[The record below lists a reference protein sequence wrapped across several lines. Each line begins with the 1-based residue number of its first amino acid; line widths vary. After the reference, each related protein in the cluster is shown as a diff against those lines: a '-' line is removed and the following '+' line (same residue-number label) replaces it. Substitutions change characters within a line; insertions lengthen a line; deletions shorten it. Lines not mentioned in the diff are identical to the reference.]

1 MAGAGGGGASARG
14 WDELLQRSRQLV
26 DGIAADT
33 YFPPVQVPL
42 TATAA
47 WHATAAAAAAA
58 AAQQQSIPTH
68 TSARAVVL
76 RRSIH
81 QRSLDQLENLSRQL
95 KAKTTRLD
103 SARETMAATR
113 LLAREG
119 IDADQLTH
127 DLHSFELKTT
137 FEDVFPVEATSVD
150 EYLQQIHEMAIL
162 SAIEEA
168 QKDNL
173 RNFDAFMQRAAE
185 EDRQQTRRQFV
196 QSLSRLP
203 TLVTDKAAAA
213 TQVSGQR
220 QLPPVPKTGLLAQT
234 AQSPE
239 SVQEQKAAAY
249 AEIVHAYNDAREHNQ
264 PFDLAGVL
272 KEAHDK
278 YTKDVAGTRVI
289 TMSKIWQLVQSMLA
303 DKPPS
308 DVVACRAAL
317 IGGARHHLEQGHA
330 QYLFTVIQGHATQ
343 AALGGSTSNLQR
355 VRAFLRGLLDFDAGP
370 HPRQPPLDTTWHQIY
385 LCLRSGYHEEARQ
398 VAESSRISRAT
409 FASALE
415 EWLDT
420 GGHVSARTASAM
432 AEECER
438 IARSGGGGGERQG
451 GGTWR
456 PFYDKKKML
465 LHLLLGGAKLLPE
478 RLSHDIPTL
487 FATIEDFLWFK
498 LAVLD
503 DTAPAPSSSFPGAA
517 STVGPCSL
525 GALQVYLRKFD
536 ASYYVKGGKDPL
548 LYPYVL
554 ILSQQLQ
561 FAISHLAQLESENLP
576 GGSPGEAAHIGL
588 AMAEWGALQEGVTRA
603 EAVLGLDAAAYVAS
617 LVRQQGAAY
626 ARRGN
631 LRAALD
637 YYLAAASAMGKGGGV
652 DAPQR
657 QQAALEQLL
666 VELLRV
672 PGGAALLLGPPGSGS
687 LSRHVT
693 DPAARRQLTLQAATE
708 GRDAGQLDE
717 ARELFRK
724 AGDFARALEVANC
737 QLSEAIA
744 AEKDAQ
750 ANSALEAG
758 VEILDAHDYTGSR
771 STQDREA
778 LAVQQAAFRQLQVI
792 LDFQQLYRSGK
803 YLDAVRQLTR
813 LPFLPL
819 EGRTLEKSLECLRS
833 LTRPAEDRVPDLFS
847 NALSCLDTL
856 ASSSTPLDPS
866 IASLRSKII
875 QAVANSLQRNWPQD
889 LYERVARMHG
899 MSAR

>member
-1 MAGAGGGGASARG
+1 MAGAGGAGASARG

-42 TATAA
+42 QATAA

-58 AAQQQSIPTH
+58 VPCLCWIHSLAAAAERFLSHKRRP
-68 TSARAVVL
+68 VVL
-76 RRSIH
+76 RRSIR

-95 KAKTTRLD
+95 KAKTTRRD
-103 SARETMAATR
+103 TARETMAATR

-127 DLHSFELKTT
+127 DLHSFELKTS

-196 QSLSRLP
+196 QSLARLP
-203 TLVTDKAAAA
+203 TPATDKAAAA
-213 TQVSGQR
+213 RQVSGQR
-220 QLPPVPKTGLLAQT
+220 QLPPVPKTSLQT
-234 AQSPE
+234 GQSPE
-239 SVQEQKAAAY
+239 NVQEQKAAAY
-249 AEIVHAYNDAREHNQ
+249 AEIVHAYNDAMEHNQ
-264 PFDLAGVL
+264 PFDLASVL

-278 YTKDVAGTRVI
+278 YTKDVAGTRAI

-317 IGGARHHLEQGHA
+317 IGGARRHLEQGHA

-370 HPRQPPLDTTWHQIY
+370 HPRQPPLDTTWH
-385 LCLRSGYHEEARQ
+385 Q

-478 RLSHDIPTL
+478 RLSHDIHTL

-503 DTAPAPSSSFPGAA
+503 DTVPAPSSSFPGAA
-517 STVGPCSL
+517 STVSPCSL
-525 GALQVYLRKFD
+525 GALQLYLRKFD

-561 FAISHLAQLESENLP
+561 FAVSHLAQLELENLP
-576 GGSPGEAAHIGL
+576 GGSLGEACHIGL
-588 AMAEWGALQEGVTRA
+588 ALAEWGALQEGVTRA
-603 EAVLGLDAAAYVAS
+603 EALIGLDAAAYVAS
-617 LVRQQGAAY
+617 LVRQQGAAH

-637 YYLAAASAMGKGGGV
+637 YYLAAASAMGKGGGI

-717 ARELFRK
+717 ARQLFRK

-744 AEKDAQ
+744 TEKDAQ

-758 VEILDAHDYTGSR
+758 IEILDAHDYTGSR

-778 LAVQQAAFRQLQVI
+778 LAVQQAAFRQLQII
-792 LDFQQLYRSGK
+792 LDFQQLNRSGK

-819 EGRTLEKSLECLRS
+819 EGRTLEKSLECLRN
-833 LTRPAEDRVPDLFS
+833 LTRPVEDQVPDLFS

>member
-1 MAGAGGGGASARG
+1 MS
-14 WDELLQRSRQLV
+14 W
-26 DGIAADT
+26 
-33 YFPPVQVPL
+33 
-42 TATAA
+42 
-47 WHATAAAAAAA
+47 
-58 AAQQQSIPTH
+58 
-68 TSARAVVL
+68 
-76 RRSIH
+76 
-81 QRSLDQLENLSRQL
+81 
-95 KAKTTRLD
+95 
-103 SARETMAATR
+103 

-137 FEDVFPVEATSVD
+137 FEDVFPVEATSVV

-196 QSLSRLP
+196 QSLARLP
-203 TLVTDKAAAA
+203 TPATDKAAAA
-213 TQVSGQR
+213 RQVSRQR
-220 QLPPVPKTGLLAQT
+220 QLPPVPKTGLQT
-234 AQSPE
+234 GQSPE
-239 SVQEQKAAAY
+239 NVQEQKAAAY
-249 AEIVHAYNDAREHNQ
+249 AEIVHAYNDAMEHNP
-264 PFDLAGVL
+264 PFDLASVL

-278 YTKDVAGTRVI
+278 YTKDVTGTRAI

-317 IGGARHHLEQGHA
+317 IGGARRHLEQGHA

-370 HPRQPPLDTTWHQIY
+370 HPRQPPLDTTWH
-385 LCLRSGYHEEARQ
+385 Q

-517 STVGPCSL
+517 STVGSCSL

-561 FAISHLAQLESENLP
+561 FAVSHLAQLESENLP
-576 GGSPGEAAHIGL
+576 GGSPGEACHTGL
-588 AMAEWGALQEGVTRA
+588 ALAEWGALQEGVSRA

-637 YYLAAASAMGKGGGV
+637 YYLAAASAMGKGGGA

-672 PGGAALLLGPPGSGS
+672 PGGAALLLGPPGNGS

-717 ARELFRK
+717 VTVIVMPSCITLVWLMQESFGHRVELRTSLNFVVLQQARELFRK

-744 AEKDAQ
+744 GEKDAP

-758 VEILDAHDYTGSR
+758 IEILDAHDYTGSR

-792 LDFQQLYRSGK
+792 LDFQQLNRSGK

-833 LTRPAEDRVPDLFS
+833 LTRPVEDRVPDFFS

-866 IASLRSKII
+866 IATLRSK
-875 QAVANSLQRNWPQD
+875 VRNT
-889 LYERVARMHG
+889 L
-899 MSAR
+899 